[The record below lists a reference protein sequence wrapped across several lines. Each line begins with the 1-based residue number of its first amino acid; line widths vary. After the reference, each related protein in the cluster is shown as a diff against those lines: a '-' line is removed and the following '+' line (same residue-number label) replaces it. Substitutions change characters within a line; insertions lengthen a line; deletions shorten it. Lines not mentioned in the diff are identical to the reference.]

1 MQTFYR
7 PWDGVS
13 GAAGD
18 TIDWRSVTLK
28 SIEISPND
36 VVYGSPRVSI
46 DRASSRNMRFTG
58 PFYPKQ
64 NLNIR
69 LTPTPAPGG

>member
-1 MQTFYR
+1 MQTFCR

-13 GAAGD
+13 AAASD
-18 TIDWRSVTLK
+18 TIDRRSVTLK
-28 SIEISPND
+28 SIEIRPND
-36 VVYGSPRVSI
+36 IGYGGPRVSI
-46 DRASSRNMRFTG
+46 DRTSSRNMRFTG